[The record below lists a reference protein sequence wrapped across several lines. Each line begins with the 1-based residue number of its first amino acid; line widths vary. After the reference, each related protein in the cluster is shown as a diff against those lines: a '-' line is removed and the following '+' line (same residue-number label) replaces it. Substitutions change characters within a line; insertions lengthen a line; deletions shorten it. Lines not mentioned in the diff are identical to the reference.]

1 MSNLMLIYMILLL
14 RDKNIIITL
23 IRLIEKIVTFTSKI
37 ITINYW

>member
-1 MSNLMLIYMILLL
+1 MLIYMILLL

-37 ITINYW
+37 ITINY